1 MLKVFGNV
9 GDAFFWFTVCMYK
22 RFLFFFF
29 EVRMYRKFVFFFF
42 FEVYWFILNGK
53 LMVYW
58 FIVLCISLTEFIL

>member
-42 FEVYWFILNGK
+42 EVYWFILNGK